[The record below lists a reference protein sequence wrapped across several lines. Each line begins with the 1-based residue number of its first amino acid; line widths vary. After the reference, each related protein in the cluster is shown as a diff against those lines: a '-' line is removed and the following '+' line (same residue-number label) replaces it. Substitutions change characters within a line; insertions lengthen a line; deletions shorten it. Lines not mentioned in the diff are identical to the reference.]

1 MAQTPAENGPSK
13 RVARHRARMVSSG
26 ARRVEVTVP
35 AGDAALVREVAG
47 LLRSG
52 GVKARQVRKAMAP
65 LLSRHQARTG
75 AELVAFL
82 RGSPVADE
90 GAVDFDGVRDRS
102 AGRVADLE

>member
-1 MAQTPAENGPSK
+1 MAEPTSDNGSGK
-13 RVARHRARMVSSG
+13 RVTLHRARMASSG

-52 GVKARQVRKAMAP
+52 GAKARQVRKAMAP

-82 RGSPVADE
+82 RASPLANE
-90 GAVDFDGVRDRS
+90 GGVDVEGLRDLS
-102 AGRVADLE
+102 GGRVADLE